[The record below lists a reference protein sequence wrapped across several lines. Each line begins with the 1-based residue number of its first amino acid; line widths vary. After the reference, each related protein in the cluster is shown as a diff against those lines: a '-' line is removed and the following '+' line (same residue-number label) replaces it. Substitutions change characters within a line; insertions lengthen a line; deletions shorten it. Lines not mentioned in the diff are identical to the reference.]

1 MNVLHLVGRIF
12 FGMIFVFN
20 GLNHFMRLDMLTDY
34 AASMGVPAPS
44 VAVIITGLL
53 LLLGGLAV
61 IFGYQ
66 RRFGLWMLIIFL
78 IPVALI
84 MHPFWAVP
92 AEQQM
97 AQMSH
102 FFKNFALAG
111 GAMMLLLNLDRAWP
125 YSLGGSSGGNVGGTE
140 ADVG

>member
-12 FGMIFVFN
+12 FGMIFIFN

-34 AASMGVPAPS
+34 AASKGVPAPS

-53 LLLGGLAV
+53 ILLGGLAV

-84 MHPFWAVP
+84 MHNFWAVP

-97 AQMSH
+97 AEMPH
-102 FFKNFALAG
+102 FFKNMALAG
-111 GAMMLLLNLDRAWP
+111 GAMMLLLNLDRPWP
-125 YSLGGSSGGNVGGTE
+125 YSLGGSSGGSSEG
-140 ADVG
+140 DVG